1 MKLDIYQMLCG
12 DPVRIRYVKRFST
25 CRVLSPES
33 VAEHSYFT
41 AFYALLVAE
50 WVADEGIDDLDVER
64 LLRRAL
70 LHDLEEAR
78 TGDMPRFFKHQD
90 ETARA
95 EIERVA
101 HGSFREVLG
110 KTLDGDVLDRFTQ
123 TWCQAKD
130 DSLEGRILSFADFL
144 SVLAYVTEEMR
155 SNNLTMREHLISMK
169 SYSAGFDHG
178 KYDFIRPLVTQ
189 AQDILQRE
197 VL

>member
-1 MKLDIYQMLCG
+1 MKLDVYQMLCG

-25 CRVLSPES
+25 CRVLNPES

-41 AFYALLVAE
+41 ALYALLVAE
-50 WVADEGIDDLDVER
+50 WCKAEGVDDVDVER
-64 LLRRAL
+64 LLIRAL
-70 LHDLEEAR
+70 LHDMEEAR

-90 ETARA
+90 EAARA

-101 HGSFREVLG
+101 HGSFREVFS
-110 KTLDGDVLDRFTQ
+110 KTIEGDVLDRFTQ

-169 SYSAGFDHG
+169 EYADGF
-178 KYDFIRPLVTQ
+178 KRKQFDFIRPLVEQ
-189 AQDILQRE
+189 AQDILHRE